1 MSNDDR
7 GILSRVRNTGAGL
20 PAQPGNAPQN
30 APAAPVRGP
39 RWPYRDDA
47 PPVRTP
53 TMGRGSTYPEAPAEA
68 PPETPAPAPPAKR
81 SPGRP
86 PKAGEVRNIN
96 LSFQVTPSERAA
108 ILQHIA
114 DNPQIETLS
123 AFLREC
129 IFAKIPA
136 AREARLSASQALAL
150 EEHRAVEKAREAATR
165 RAARKAKAT

>member
-1 MSNDDR
+1 
-7 GILSRVRNTGAGL
+7 
-20 PAQPGNAPQN
+20 
-30 APAAPVRGP
+30 
-39 RWPYRDDA
+39 
-47 PPVRTP
+47 
-53 TMGRGSTYPEAPAEA
+53 MGRGSTYPEAPAEA
-68 PPETPAPAPPAKR
+68 PAEAPTPAPPAKR

-96 LSFQVTPSERAA
+96 LSFQVTASERAA

-136 AREARLSASQALAL
+136 AREARLSASQAMAL
-150 EEHRAVEKAREAATR
+150 EEHRAVEKARKAAANR
-165 RAARKAKAT
+165 EARKAKAT

>member
-1 MSNDDR
+1 
-7 GILSRVRNTGAGL
+7 
-20 PAQPGNAPQN
+20 
-30 APAAPVRGP
+30 
-39 RWPYRDDA
+39 
-47 PPVRTP
+47 
-53 TMGRGSTYPEAPAEA
+53 MGRGSTYPEAPAS
-68 PPETPAPAPPAKR
+68 PPAEPAPAPPARPAKR

-96 LSFQVTPSERAA
+96 LSFQVTASERAA
-108 ILQHIA
+108 ILQHLQ

-150 EEHRAVEKAREAATR
+150 EEHRAIEKAREAAAR
-165 RAARKAKAT
+165 RAARQARTT

>member
-1 MSNDDR
+1 MSDDNR
-7 GILSRVRNTGAGL
+7 GILSRARHTGTGA
-20 PAQPGNAPQN
+20 PAAPGNAPQN
-30 APAAPVRGP
+30 THAAPTRGPTWPYREAAAPVR
-39 RWPYRDDA
+39 
-47 PPVRTP
+47 TP
-53 TMGRGSTYPEAPAEA
+53 IVGRGSTYPEAPAEA
-68 PPETPAPAPPAKR
+68 PPEAPRPAAPAKR

-86 PKAGEVRNIN
+86 PKVGEVRNIN
-96 LSFQVTPSERAA
+96 LSFQVTASERAA

-150 EEHRAVEKAREAATR
+150 EEHRAVEKAREAAAR
-165 RAARKAKAT
+165 REARKAKAR